1 MIPPLIE
8 TWFLYTCSFTEC
20 RQQHPPQ
27 RMGQPSQR
35 PSCRSSKWNSSRWS
49 MRYGKSV
56 KKKRILH
63 LQSKAFPA
71 KLGYCEISYW
81 NPIFSLCILCAFS
94 CSVVTCRPSSIVPGQ
109 YPPYA
114 GTMWGGK
121 INLLLL
127 FVNHYLVL
135 SHYHVRYGS
144 ETSGSSFR
152 NAMMMMMMMED
163 E

>member
-1 MIPPLIE
+1 MIFVHLLIYRMPAAAPPAE
-8 TWFLYTCSFTEC
+8 NGAAVPKTELQELQMK
-20 RQQHPPQ
+20 QQQ
-27 RMGQPSQR
+27 VVDEVWQKR
-35 PSCRSSKWNSSRWS
+35 
-49 MRYGKSV
+49 

-63 LQSKAFPA
+63 LQSKAFPV

-94 CSVVTCRPSSIVPGQ
+94 CTVVTCRPSSIVPGQ

-144 ETSGSSFR
+144 ETSGNSFR
-152 NAMMMMMMMED
+152 NAMIMMMMMMED